1 MNYYDDDNNNS
12 NINTLISYYKS
23 NNDKL
28 AELNTTNTL
37 LKKEITSLMRKT
49 FYTSILTNT
58 SESGYSD
65 VIKYINKKIKRGD
78 EKYKSTKALYD
89 CILKE
94 LQKISTDI
102 KSITNIMIHCG
113 SGFRTIAFN
122 LIFNLND
129 NEYELYVPMPQK
141 ITVDDVFHSD
151 YIDMDVNKFQLYIH
165 SSKISWTRIWAGE
178 DISKIPS
185 EILKGDN
192 VWQQNLLKN

>member
-1 MNYYDDDNNNS
+1 MNYYDNDNNNDT
-12 NINTLISYYKS
+12 INTLILYYKS
-23 NNDKL
+23 NNNKIT
-28 AELNTTNTL
+28 ELNTTNTL
-37 LKKEITSLMRKT
+37 LKKEVASLMSKT
-49 FYTSILTNT
+49 FYSSILTNI

-65 VIKYINKKIKRGD
+65 VAKYINKIIKRGD

-102 KSITNIMIHCG
+102 KSITNIIIHCG

-129 NEYELYVPMPQK
+129 NEYELYVPIPQK

-165 SSKISWTRIWAGE
+165 SSKISWRTRIWAGE
-178 DISKIPS
+178 DISQISS
-185 EILKGDN
+185 EILKGD
-192 VWQQNLLKN
+192 KT

>member
-1 MNYYDDDNNNS
+1 MNYYDDDNNNNS
-12 NINTLISYYKS
+12 KINTLLSYYKS
-23 NNDKL
+23 NNDKI

-37 LKKEITSLMRKT
+37 LKKEVTSLMREKI
-49 FYTSILTNT
+49 YTSILTNI
-58 SESGYSD
+58 SELEYSN
-65 VIKYINKKIKRGD
+65 ITKYINKTIKRGD
-78 EKYKSTKALYD
+78 DRYKSTRDLYK
-89 CILKE
+89 CILGE

-102 KSITNIMIHCG
+102 KSITNIMMCCG

-122 LIFNLND
+122 LIFSLND

-151 YIDMDVNKFQLYIH
+151 YIDIDVNKFQLYIH

-178 DISKIPS
+178 DISQISS

-192 VWQQNLLKN
+192 T